1 MKQATNLCPNQL
13 RNCYHQTSAWL
24 HFSIESSD
32 GRKIPVLDF
41 SGLHDED
48 ETLEGSHPEVSVSPD
63 SKEKQDLEVFRKN
76 SIKKLVGDAEKLLF
90 QTVSFSTTD
99 DSDGGGHTQSASEL
113 SRKVRVL

>member
-1 MKQATNLCPNQL
+1 M
-13 RNCYHQTSAWL
+13 
-24 HFSIESSD
+24 
-32 GRKIPVLDF
+32 LDF

-113 SRKVRVL
+113 SRKVRVTIGRNFTQMLKKDNLRI